1 MKRLRNWLDDVTSVA
16 SARLAANDCWKGQ
29 SRKTQEQTKTSLIRP
44 KRSLLPEGL
53 RPWLALF
60 SMRKMTINSSLTYFL
75 SLIPP
80 SCNRQR
86 KSLMLNL
93 HEGPVQGYIT
103 EKMEREKCHASN
115 GIGTLNFMSFCL
127 YCCRAT
133 TAFWRFVENNQEVS
147 KGT

>member
-1 MKRLRNWLDDVTSVA
+1 MKEGARIVQFEWKEMKRLRNWLDDVTSVA

-44 KRSLLPEGL
+44 KRSLLPESL

-60 SMRKMTINSSLTYFL
+60 SMRKMTINSSLTHIL
-75 SLIPP
+75 SLFPP

-86 KSLMLNL
+86 KSSMLHL

-103 EKMEREKCHASN
+103 EKMERDWKPHLYKFWALLLSYN
-115 GIGTLNFMSFCL
+115 HCL
-127 YCCRAT
+127 TICS
-133 TAFWRFVENNQEVS
+133 W
-147 KGT
+147 